1 MPTVEDPN
9 NKVREQ
15 IEEILERDEE
25 RAPQPIRIAKPVAP
39 RKASFR
45 RSATPIWYPTPEKL
59 IVAGIVLMVIA
70 VVLRSYVL
78 PLTLGGFALAG
89 IGYYMLV
96 MRRRRAKYGGA
107 DGVRG
112 YVVTDKAKYWRG
124 QRVDKPVEQV
134 RRRNG
139 NILDFPDLRD
149 NKRKK

>member
-96 MRRRRAKYGGA
+96 MRRRRAKYG
-107 DGVRG
+107 
-112 YVVTDKAKYWRG
+112 VTGSASIDTSAKYWRG

-139 NILDFPDLRD
+139 NILNFPDLRN